1 MLNVDNCD
9 ALFILI
15 LILLLL
21 LFIFIFYYFYL
32 KDTLTTYV
40 LYLTLSVYR

>member
-9 ALFILI
+9 LLFILI

-21 LFIFIFYYFYL
+21 LFYL
-32 KDTLTTYV
+32 V
-40 LYLTLSVYR
+40 F